1 MSHNLIQAGV
11 IVPSQWPL
19 ARVWLEV
26 ATLLSIAPRNI
37 ERLEFWQHQIWVK
50 IEQKKAIFVSYR
62 RLPLWKET
70 GLDAIKNCSDR
81 PYLDQLGEML
91 SLEVKQYPT
100 QYESSILEAW
110 RSAWAQKSQQL
121 KLEAQRQ
128 AQEEERLRPLRERQQ
143 AAQQW
148 HDGWKTILRY
158 CNSFDGLERLA
169 PELKQQSQ
177 EFADLPQGETA
188 MELWH
193 QRWQEL
199 THATA

>member
-1 MSHNLIQAGV
+1 MSNNLIQAGV

-50 IEQKKAIFVSYR
+50 IEQKKAVFISYR

-81 PYLDQLGEML
+81 SYLNQLGEML

-100 QYESSILEAW
+100 QYDSSVLEAW
-110 RSAWAQKSQQL
+110 RSVWAQKSQQL

-143 AAQQW
+143 AVQQW
-148 HDGWKTILRY
+148 HDGWKTVLRY

-199 THATA
+199 TQATA

>member
-1 MSHNLIQAGV
+1 MSHNLIKAGV

-50 IEQKKAIFVSYR
+50 IEQKKAVFVSYR

-81 PYLDQLGEML
+81 SYLDQLGEML
-91 SLEVKQYPT
+91 SLEVKQYPN
-100 QYESSILEAW
+100 QYDTSVLEEW
-110 RSAWAQKSQQL
+110 RSAWAQKSQQF
-121 KLEAQRQ
+121 KLETQRQ
-128 AQEEERLRPLRERQQ
+128 TQEEERLRPLRERQQ
-143 AAQQW
+143 TFQQW
-148 HDGWKTILRY
+148 HDSWKNVLHY
-158 CNSFDGLERLA
+158 CNSFDGLERFA
-169 PELKQQSQ
+169 PELQQQSQ
-177 EFADLPQGETA
+177 EFADLPEGETA
-188 MELWH
+188 MQLWH

-199 THATA
+199 TQATA